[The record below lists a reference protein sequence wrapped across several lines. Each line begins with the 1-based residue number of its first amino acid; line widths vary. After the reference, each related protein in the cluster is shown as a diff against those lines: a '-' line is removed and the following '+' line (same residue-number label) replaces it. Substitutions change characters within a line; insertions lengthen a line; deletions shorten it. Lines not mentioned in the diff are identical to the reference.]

1 MTNSLTR
8 QDSKPSKSK
17 EIKDNVVEGVLQNYL
32 DQLLVTAT
40 QPQRVEKAIH
50 IPDIDEQKAVDTGA
64 IETSKSIAEKTLTEN
79 ALETVSKP
87 KVEIEQVE
95 AEQVKVELIRT
106 ETAAVPKVESA
117 PKVEHIAKTLV
128 ETVPALD
135 TVIDVSDI
143 NNTVSSDIESAIKQS
158 ISTLTDQESWSS
170 QGVEC
175 LLFSVSGLKL
185 AVPLLLLG
193 GVHEVISDDVKP
205 LIGQPKWYLGLIHRE
220 DQNLQVIDTA
230 TFIMPERAES
240 LAEQGYKY
248 LIQLE
253 KSPWAIACQSID
265 DTVRLEASEIKW
277 RGDRGKRVWLAGT
290 VIEKM
295 CALIDV
301 SGLLQRVESSCKPV

>member
-1 MTNSLTR
+1 MTDYLTR
-8 QDSKPSKSK
+8 QGGESPKPKAIK
-17 EIKDNVVEGVLQNYL
+17 ENVVEGVLQNYL

-50 IPDIDEQKAVDTGA
+50 IPDVDEPGLAHSSA
-64 IETSKSIAEKTLTEN
+64 IETPKSIAEKMLAEN
-79 ALETVSKP
+79 TVDTVLEP
-87 KVEIEQVE
+87 LIEL
-95 AEQVKVELIRT
+95 EQVKVELVRAEPVI
-106 ETAAVPKVESA
+106 ETLPVVE
-117 PKVEHIAKTLV
+117 TLV
-128 ETVPALD
+128 ENSVEVAPELEA
-135 TVIDVSDI
+135 VSKE
-143 NNTVSSDIESAIKQS
+143 IESAIKQS
-158 ISTLTDQESWSS
+158 MLKLTDQESWSS

-175 LLFSVSGLKL
+175 LLFSVGGLKL

-193 GVHEVISDDVKP
+193 GVHEVVPDDVKP

-220 DQNLQVIDTA
+220 DKSLQVIDTA
-230 TFIMPERAES
+230 TFIMPERAEPLS
-240 LAEQGYKY
+240 AQGYKY

-301 SGLLQRVESSCKPV
+301 SGLLQQVESNSKPV

>member
-1 MTNSLTR
+1 VTEFLNR
-8 QDSKPSKSK
+8 QGDQPSKPQAIK
-17 EIKDNVVEGVLQNYL
+17 ENVVEGVLQNYL

-50 IPDIDEQKAVDTGA
+50 IPDIDDQDAVKLEEKIEADVVVPA
-64 IETSKSIAEKTLTEN
+64 IETE
-79 ALETVSKP
+79 V
-87 KVEIEQVE
+87 
-95 AEQVKVELIRT
+95 VKVERISIAT
-106 ETAAVPKVESA
+106 VAVQPKTDSLVESA
-117 PKVEHIAKTLV
+117 SNNIAESIST
-128 ETVPALD
+128 E
-135 TVIDVSDI
+135 
-143 NNTVSSDIESAIKQS
+143 IESAIKQS
-158 ISTLTDQESWSS
+158 MLKLTDQESWSS

-175 LLFSVSGLKL
+175 LLFSVGGLKL

-193 GVHEVISDDVKP
+193 GVHEVIPDNVKP
-205 LIGQPKWYLGLIHRE
+205 LIGQPNWYLGLIHRE

-230 TFIMPERAES
+230 SFIMPERAES

>member
-1 MTNSLTR
+1 MTEFLNR
-8 QDSKPSKSK
+8 QGDQPSKPQAIK
-17 EIKDNVVEGVLQNYL
+17 ENVVEGVLQNYL

-50 IPDIDEQKAVDTGA
+50 IPDIDDQDAVKLEEKIEADVVVPA
-64 IETSKSIAEKTLTEN
+64 IETE
-79 ALETVSKP
+79 V
-87 KVEIEQVE
+87 
-95 AEQVKVELIRT
+95 VKVERISIAT
-106 ETAAVPKVESA
+106 VAVQPKADSLVESA
-117 PKVEHIAKTLV
+117 SNNIAEGIST
-128 ETVPALD
+128 E
-135 TVIDVSDI
+135 
-143 NNTVSSDIESAIKQS
+143 IESAIKQS
-158 ISTLTDQESWSS
+158 MLKLTDQESWSS

-175 LLFSVSGLKL
+175 LLFSVGGLKL

-193 GVHEVISDDVKP
+193 GVHEVIPDNVKS
-205 LIGQPKWYLGLIHRE
+205 LIGQPNWYLGLIHRE

-230 TFIMPERAES
+230 SFIMPERAES